1 MHFVLITPFTFANLL
16 TELFCELICNQTPDE
31 VAQQAID
38 ADVHVV
44 GVSTLAAGHK
54 TLVPELI
61 GSLNRLVSLMPHWN
75 GGVPVGSRTYWI
87 SQEIGKGEGSNSS

>member
-1 MHFVLITPFTFANLL
+1 MKSLGSNVRSLSNNPLCLFACLKYLHFVLITPFTFANLL

-61 GSLNRLVSLMPHWN
+61 GSLNRL
-75 GGVPVGSRTYWI
+75 GRG
-87 SQEIGKGEGSNSS
+87 